1 MRWSVSRGT
10 PEVQTFGVG
19 IIGFGFMGRT
29 HAYGHVNLPL
39 FYDPTPCRTRLVGV
53 ATSRPETAEAARQAA
68 GFEFATADWRALIER
83 RDINIIHVCTPNKF
97 HKEQVLAA
105 LAAGKHVYCDK
116 PLCRNRE
123 ETKEIEAA
131 LPAAGITHQM
141 ALHNRF
147 FPATMRA
154 KAMVEE
160 GFLGEV
166 LALRAVYLHSGS
178 VDPNAPLKWKLD
190 SELAGGGVLLDLG
203 PHVLDLVQYLV
214 GPVSVLDC
222 RTQIAYPERPVF
234 DDLKS
239 SARVT
244 AEDAAFLTVQTTN
257 GALGHIEASKIATG
271 AVDELRFEIN
281 GSRGAL
287 RFNLM
292 EPNYLWVY
300 DQTLPAPERGWRA
313 LETVQSYPPPAAFPP
328 PKMSV
333 GWLRGHAA
341 CLHSF
346 LSAVAR
352 GEQAAPSL
360 RVGVA
365 LQYLLAE
372 AYECAGRG

>member
-1 MRWSVSRGT
+1 M
-10 PEVQTFGVG
+10 QTFGVG

-39 FYDPTPCRTRLVGV
+39 FYDPAPCRTRLVGV

-68 GFEFATADWRALIER
+68 GFEFATVDWRALIER
-83 RDINIIHVCTPNKF
+83 PDIDIIHVCTPNKF

-105 LAAGKHVYCDK
+105 LAAGKHIYCDK

-123 ETKEIEAA
+123 EAKAIEAA
-131 LPAAGITHQM
+131 LPAAGVTHQM

-147 FPATMRA
+147 FPATLRA

-160 GFLGEV
+160 GFLGDI
-166 LALRAVYLHSGS
+166 LSLRAAYLHSGS

-190 SELAGGGVLLDLG
+190 SDLAGGGVLLDLG
-203 PHVLDLVQYLV
+203 SHVLDLVEHLV
-214 GPVSVLDC
+214 GQVSVLDC
-222 RTQIAYPERPVF
+222 RTRIAYPERPF
-234 DDLKS
+234 SDDPTRF
-239 SARVT
+239 ARVT
-244 AEDAAFLTVQTTN
+244 AEDAAFLTVRTTN
-257 GALGHIEASKIATG
+257 GALGHIEASKIGTG
-271 AVDELRFEIN
+271 AVDELRFEID

-313 LETVQSYPPPAAFPP
+313 LETVQSYPPPAAFPS

-333 GWLRGHAA
+333 GWLRGHVA

-346 LSAVAR
+346 LSAVVR
-352 GEQAAPSL
+352 GKPADPSL
-360 RVGVA
+360 QVGVA

-372 AYECAGRG
+372 AYERAGH